1 LVSPWT
7 NRQALVLHFF
17 SSPLGIDAYING
29 DAAIYYSEHGAG
41 CNRDTFM
48 ASMLLS
54 SSDIIML
61 ILVNHQNKGFLSLV
75 FMTLGAQCGD
85 GM

>member
-1 LVSPWT
+1 M
-7 NRQALVLHFF
+7 LHFF
-17 SSPLGIDAYING
+17 SFPFGIDAYMNG

-54 SSDIIML
+54 SSDML
-61 ILVNHQNKGFLSLV
+61 IMVNHQK
-75 FMTLGAQCGD
+75 
-85 GM
+85 